1 MRALQDA
8 LWRVSLTAYRALD
21 KQPTDMKV
29 EVVIG
34 VPKPHVRTASV
45 RSAVK
50 GSGLYLLSATQEV
63 DTEKVLAVLP

>member
-45 RSAVK
+45 PLWRKTEGCICCA
-50 GSGLYLLSATQEV
+50 AAQEV

>member
-45 RSAVK
+45 P
-50 GSGLYLLSATQEV
+50 LW
-63 DTEKVLAVLP
+63 

>member
-34 VPKPHVRTASV
+34 VPKPHVRCHS
-45 RSAVK
+45 
-50 GSGLYLLSATQEV
+50 
-63 DTEKVLAVLP
+63 

>member
-45 RSAVK
+45 LR
-50 GSGLYLLSATQEV
+50 
-63 DTEKVLAVLP
+63 